1 MHGEVARY
9 LDNTVFDV
17 GAGAFERHGW
27 ERSYVEK
34 IDTAQV
40 SIALF
45 VVGVDAGN
53 DNRSFDSRLF
63 RMLWV
68 KLNLA

>member
-1 MHGEVARY
+1 MTSAPVLLNVMDGNDY
-9 LDNTVFDV
+9 
-17 GAGAFERHGW
+17 
-27 ERSYVEK
+27 YVEK